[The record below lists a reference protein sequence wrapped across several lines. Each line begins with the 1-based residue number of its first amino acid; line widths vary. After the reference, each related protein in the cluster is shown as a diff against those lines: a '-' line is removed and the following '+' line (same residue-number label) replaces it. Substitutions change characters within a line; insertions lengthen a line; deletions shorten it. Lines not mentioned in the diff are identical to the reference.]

1 MAATFEISHDR
12 FIRTTD
18 ADHYAASQA
27 LWRAMVAAG
36 DIYLDRYEG
45 WYSVRDE
52 AYYDESELV
61 DATDAAGQAVRLSPQ
76 GTAVEWTVEE
86 SWFFRLST
94 YGDRLLAWYD
104 ANPGC
109 VAPASRMNEMRAF
122 VERGLRDLSISRT
135 SFDWGVPVPDAD
147 PDAPGHVMYV
157 WVDALTNYLT
167 GAGYPGR
174 GYDAIWPADLHV
186 IGKDVVRFHA
196 VYWPAFLLSAG
207 LALPKTVF
215 GHGFILDRG
224 GDKMSKSAGNV
235 VDPAEMAATLGVDRL
250 RWFMLRDVAFGEDG
264 HYSHAAIVERT
275 NADLANGIGNLA
287 QRSLSMIAKNCNG
300 LMPSLAAAG
309 EAEVALAEELA
320 TEARIYRTEM
330 AALRLNRG
338 LEALM
343 AMVAAANAYF
353 ADAAPWA
360 LKGDPD
366 RRRHGAGNHRR
377 CGAADRAARPAGDAR
392 RNRETARP
400 ARRRDRRADLRRAR
414 HHRCRR
420 HAAAAARRRLP
431 ALGRAVMLVD
441 SHCHLNYK
449 GLREDVDGV
458 IERARAAG
466 VGTMLGH
473 FDARKRMGRGRRPR
487 RRASRH
493 LGDGRHPPARGRRA
507 SASRRRPPDRRRR
520 APARRRHRR
529 ERASIIS
536 TTTATAT
543 GSRRASARISPPR
556 ATTGLPL
563 IVHTR
568 DAEDDTAAI
577 LTRRDG
583 EGGLH
588 RRHPLLHRER
598 GICRTGA
605 CARVLHLALGHR
617 HLQERPRPA
626 GDGRGAPR

>member
-1 MAATFEISHDR
+1 MKSPDAFYITTAIAYPNGRPHMGHAYEVVATDCIARFHRLDGKQVTFLTGTDEHGLKIAQAARAAGVAPKAYVDAQVAAFQAMAATFEISHDR

-86 SWFFRLST
+86 SWFFRLSA

-109 VAPASRMNEMRAF
+109 VAPPSRMNEMRAF

-167 GAGYPGR
+167 GAGYPGM
-174 GYDAIWPADLHV
+174 GYDDVWPADLHV

-207 LALPKTVF
+207 LALPKCVF

-287 QRSLSMIAKNCNG
+287 QRSLSMIAKNCSG

-309 EAEVALAEELA
+309 EAEVALREELA
-320 TEARIYRTEM
+320 TEARIYRAEM

-360 LKGDPD
+360 LKGD
-366 RRRHGAGNHRR
+366 H
-377 CGAADRAARPAGDAR
+377 
-392 RNRETARP
+392 
-400 ARRRDRRADLRRAR
+400 DRRATVLATTVDAVRRIALLAQPAMPGATAKLLDQLGVATDAR
-414 HHRCRR
+414 QF
-420 HAAAAARRRLP
+420 AALDT
-431 ALGRAVMLVD
+431 VV
-441 SHCHLNYK
+441 
-449 GLREDVDGV
+449 
-458 IERARAAG
+458 AAG
-466 VGTMLGH
+466 TPL
-473 FDARKRMGRGRRPR
+473 P
-487 RRASRH
+487 
-493 LGDGRHPPARGRRA
+493 PPAGVFPRWVE
-507 SASRRRPPDRRRR
+507 
-520 APARRRHRR
+520 PA
-529 ERASIIS
+529 
-536 TTTATAT
+536 
-543 GSRRASARISPPR
+543 
-556 ATTGLPL
+556 
-563 IVHTR
+563 
-568 DAEDDTAAI
+568 
-577 LTRRDG
+577 
-583 EGGLH
+583 
-588 RRHPLLHRER
+588 
-598 GICRTGA
+598 
-605 CARVLHLALGHR
+605 
-617 HLQERPRPA
+617 
-626 GDGRGAPR
+626 